1 MKFVEHQEE
10 FMEAAAQSI
19 DRPNKEQT
27 ELYLREMLEAVGE
40 TMIATN
46 PLRAAEIRDHIEKLK
61 TTAVASS
68 RTDRV
73 GLFAHLIGVVMNAAG
88 AGISAGLP
96 MSSGWREVHRARM
109 SGFEEPANLS
119 ALLDRAA

>member
-10 FMEAAAQSI
+10 FMEAAEQSI

-27 ELYLREMLEAVGE
+27 ELYLHEMLDAVGE
-40 TMIATN
+40 TMVATN
-46 PLRAAEIRDHIEKLK
+46 PLRAADIRDLIAKLK

-73 GLFAHLIGVVMNAAG
+73 GLFANLIGVIMNAVG

-109 SGFEEPANLS
+109 SDFAEPAKLS